1 MGINNEGMINRRML
15 LVKAG
20 SFMKIS
26 WRKSREFII
35 DKSEDDGEDSNNL
48 RQCGKRKKRN
58 LSVRFSDILHEVPS
72 NNNGPMSNDEIENRW
87 YQSGDYSRFKK
98 DTILNSLNYI
108 NAKRASKPFDETINC
123 IRGIEEM
130 CILSK
135 MTLKRY
141 ASERKHVYKAIRE
154 EQARQRKEWDQQQ
167 KNKKDNKN
175 TSTLSYPDMEKL
187 RSASVYHSK
196 GGRDRART
204 RGIEYA
210 RYQQRSQGL
219 VARRATSLKNLFS
232 SFRTQAAAAA
242 S

>member
-1 MGINNEGMINRRML
+1 MGINNEGMVNRRLL

-20 SFMKIS
+20 SFMKTS
-26 WRKSREFII
+26 WRKSKEFLI
-35 DKSEDDGEDSNNL
+35 DISEDDGDDNSNL

-58 LSVRFSDILHEVPS
+58 LSVRFSDILHEDPS
-72 NNNGPMSNDEIENRW
+72 DSNGPMSTDEIENRW

-98 DTILNSLNYI
+98 DMILNSLNYI

-123 IRGIEEM
+123 IRGIEDM
-130 CILSK
+130 CILSR

-141 ASERKHVYKAIRE
+141 ASEKKQVDKAIRE
-154 EQARQRKEWDQQQ
+154 EQVRQRKEWDQQQ
-167 KNKKDNKN
+167 KNNKD
-175 TSTLSYPDMEKL
+175 TSTFSYPDTEKL

-196 GGRDRART
+196 AGRDRARA

-219 VARRATSLKNLFS
+219 GLRRATSLKNLFA
-232 SFRTQAAAAA
+232 SFRTQAAVAA